1 MFFVTKWICG
11 DSLLFV
17 LSLVLS
23 LIQIVAPGTGWE
35 DIVQARRETE
45 AAAGKYHVVCGQG
58 VMGRQRMGLNT
69 LECKEG
75 FLK

>member
-35 DIVQARRETE
+35 DVVQARRETE
-45 AAAGKYHVVCGQG
+45 GQQ
-58 VMGRQRMGLNT
+58 VNT
-69 LECKEG
+69 TWSVDRA
-75 FLK
+75 